1 MARRSKKPARARKKD
16 AAAAADPNER
26 TLARNRR
33 ANFQYE
39 IMRRYEAGL
48 ELKGSEIK
56 SLREGRGSIAEAYCR
71 PRDGEVFLIG
81 AHIARYEP
89 AGQDNHEPTRD
100 RKLLLHRRELRQLEE
115 AFAQR
120 GLTLVPLR
128 LYLKRG
134 KAKLELGVGRGKR
147 EHEKRQKIAERDAQR
162 DIERALRR

>member
-16 AAAAADPNER
+16 AAAADPNER
-26 TLARNRR
+26 TLARNRPR

-89 AGQDNHEPTRD
+89 AGHDNHEPTRD

-120 GLTLVPLR
+120 GLTLVPP
-128 LYLKRG
+128 
-134 KAKLELGVGRGKR
+134 APVPEA
-147 EHEKRQKIAERDAQR
+147 RQSQA
-162 DIERALRR
+162 RARRRTR